1 MKDDGPKNWTAALGK
16 HTSMAQKR
24 RFEKQQDEI
33 KKAREA
39 KAKVLDAQSEGGD
52 DAGSSD
58 KA

>member
-1 MKDDGPKNWTAALGK
+1 MKDNGPKNWTAALGR
-16 HTSMAQKR
+16 HASMAQKR
-24 RFEKQQDEI
+24 RFEQQQNEI

-39 KAKVLDAQSEGGD
+39 KAKDLDAQSEGGD